1 MCGIVGYVGKK
12 NAIPILVDGLFRLEY
27 RGYDSAG
34 LAAFVHSPENPK
46 IECLRRKG
54 RVKDLADAL
63 KQKNWVASCG
73 IAHTRWATHG
83 KPSSENAH
91 PHHDCDSNVFLVH
104 NGIIENHA
112 FLRDA
117 LLREGHEFTSETDT
131 EVLAHLI
138 ERSLLHQRSEKHSLK
153 EAVLDTIRRV
163 EGSFAIAVISTYD
176 PGVLVAARRGSPL
189 LVGIGREEYI
199 VASDAAALIRYTK
212 NVIWLKDDEIMVID
226 KQHHHIF
233 TIHGKKIEK
242 KHDIIDWDIEEAEK
256 AGYPHF
262 MLKEIMEAPSVIENA
277 LRGRVL
283 GKEGLVKLGGLEK
296 IASRLAN
303 IKNIIIAACGTSYYA
318 GLVGRYLMEEFAS
331 IPTEVLYGS
340 EMRYQN
346 LGLRPDTLVIVI
358 SQSGETAD
366 TLGALRKAQESHM
379 LTLGI
384 VNVVGSTVSRE
395 VDAGIYN
402 YAGPEIAVAS
412 TKAFISQLTVLGLLA
427 LYLGEK
433 KLSLAMRKKALAELQ
448 KLPNKAARILGKSK
462 DIERLAK
469 SYAKYDHFL
478 YLGRK
483 CDWPVACEGALKL
496 KEISYIHAEGY
507 PAGEM
512 KHGPI
517 ALIDENFPSIVSALS
532 GSVYEKILSNI
543 EEIKARN
550 GRVLA
555 LAAEGNRDIER
566 YVDDVFYVP
575 RTLEVFSPIL
585 SVIPLQLFAY
595 HVAVLRGCDVDK
607 PRNLAKSVTVE

>member
-1 MCGIVGYVGKK
+1 MCGIVGYIGKK
-12 NAIPILVDGLFRLEY
+12 NAVPVLMDGLFRLEY

-34 LAAFVHSPENPK
+34 IAALVNTVGRPK
-46 IECLRRKG
+46 IESLRKKG

-63 KQKNWVASCG
+63 KNKNWATVCG

-83 KPSSENAH
+83 KPSLENAH
-91 PHHDCDSNVFLVH
+91 PHSDCDNNVFLVH

-112 FLRDA
+112 VLRDA

-138 ERSLLHQRSEKHSLK
+138 ERSLLHQRSRKHSLK
-153 EAVLDTIRRV
+153 DAVLDTVRLV

-176 PGVLVAARRGSPL
+176 PEVLVAARRGSPL

-199 VASDAAALIRYTK
+199 LASDAAALVKHTK
-212 NVIWLKDDEIMVID
+212 NVIWLKDDELAVMNGER
-226 KQHHHIF
+226 HHIF
-233 TIHGKKIEK
+233 TIHGKKIDK
-242 KHDIIDWDIEEAEK
+242 KHDTIDWNIEEAEK
-256 AGYPHF
+256 AGFPHF
-262 MLKEIMEAPSVIENA
+262 MLKEIMEAPLVIENA

-296 IASRLAN
+296 IAPRLAS

-318 GLVGRYLMEEFAS
+318 GLVGRYLMEEFAF

-346 LGLRPDTLVIVI
+346 LGSRPDTLAIVI

-366 TLGALRKAQESHM
+366 TLGALRKARESNM

-412 TKAFISQLTVLGLLA
+412 TKAFISQLTVLALLA

-433 KLSLAMRKKALAELQ
+433 KLSLAMRRRALAQLQ
-448 KLPNKAARILGKSK
+448 KLPSKAAKILAQSK

-469 SYAKYDHFL
+469 SYAKYNHFL

-483 CDWPVACEGALKL
+483 YDWPVACEGALKL

-517 ALIDENFPSIVSALS
+517 ALVDENFPSIVSATS

-543 EEIKARN
+543 EELKARN
-550 GRVLA
+550 GKVIALA
-555 LAAEGNRDIER
+555 LEGNNDIKKH
-566 YVDDVFYVP
+566 VNDVFYVP
-575 RTLEVFSPIL
+575 RTLEAFSPIL

-595 HVAVLRGCDVDK
+595 YIAVLRGCDVDK